1 MSWVQGFRE
10 RQSLVDR
17 SPQNFQVGKIS
28 MSLII
33 TTAIGFGAAGLLWFF
48 FRPPFGKNIVR
59 LNTDQRVV
67 ALTYDDGPNPPYTD
81 RLLDV
86 LAKHNVKATFFMI
99 GNRIERHPET
109 TNRVIAE
116 GHQIGNHSY
125 SHPLLG
131 FLPPS
136 YVQRQIE
143 RTDAL
148 LRQHGIVE
156 TVVFRAPMLTRFL
169 PVAWVLAKDDR
180 THISCDVWSW
190 DWTTQNPD
198 KITETVVKKT
208 KPGSI
213 IVLHDGKA
221 ENKNANR
228 SGTIEATDRIITALK
243 QDGYRFVRLSDC
255 LAVESNQS

>member
-1 MSWVQGFRE
+1 
-10 RQSLVDR
+10 
-17 SPQNFQVGKIS
+17 

-33 TTAIGFGAAGLLWFF
+33 TIAIGLGTTALLWFF

-59 LNTDQRVV
+59 LNTDQRIV
-67 ALTYDDGPNPPYTD
+67 ALTYDDGPNPPYTE

-99 GNRIERHPET
+99 GKRIEKHPET
-109 TNRVIAE
+109 VHRVIAE
-116 GHQIGNHSY
+116 GHQIGNHTY

-131 FLPPS
+131 FLPPFC
-136 YVQRQIE
+136 VQRQIE
-143 RTDAL
+143 RTDDL
-148 LRQHGIVE
+148 IRQYGVVE
-156 TVVFRAPMLTRFL
+156 EIVFRAPMLTRFL
-169 PVAWVLAKDDR
+169 PVAYVLAKGDR

-198 KITETVVKKT
+198 KITETVLKKT
-208 KPGSI
+208 LSSTGAGSI

-243 QDGYRFVRLSDC
+243 QDGYRFVRLSD
-255 LAVESNQS
+255 VESTAISNQQSAVSKKD

>member
-1 MSWVQGFRE
+1 M
-10 RQSLVDR
+10 
-17 SPQNFQVGKIS
+17 N
-28 MSLII
+28 LII
-33 TTAIGFGAAGLLWFF
+33 ITGIGFGVAGLLWFF

-67 ALTYDDGPNPPYTD
+67 ALTYDDGPNPPDTD
-81 RLLDV
+81 QLLDV
-86 LAKHNVKATFFMI
+86 LAKHNVKATFFLI

-109 TNRVIAE
+109 VRRMIAE
-116 GHQIGNHSY
+116 GHQIGNHTY

-136 YVQRQIE
+136 YVERQIE
-143 RTDAL
+143 RTDDL
-148 LRQHGIVE
+148 LRQYGIAKDS
-156 TVVFRAPMLTRFL
+156 VFRAPMLTRFL
-169 PVAWVLAKDDR
+169 PVAYVLAKTDR
-180 THISCDVWSW
+180 THISCNVWSW

-198 KITETVVKKT
+198 KITETVLKKT
-208 KPGSI
+208 LSSTGAGSI

-243 QDGYRFVRLSDC
+243 QEGHQFVRLSD
-255 LAVESNQS
+255 VSNPCTVGC

>member
-1 MSWVQGFRE
+1 MN
-10 RQSLVDR
+10 
-17 SPQNFQVGKIS
+17 PI
-28 MSLII
+28 II
-33 TTAIGFGAAGLLWFF
+33 TIAIGFALAALLWLF

-81 RLLDV
+81 QLLDV
-86 LAKHNVKATFFMI
+86 LAKHNVKATFFLI
-99 GNRIERHPET
+99 GNRIEQHPET
-109 TNRVIAE
+109 VHRIIAE
-116 GHQIGNHSY
+116 GHQVGNHTY
-125 SHPLLG
+125 NHPLLG
-131 FLPPS
+131 FLPPI

-148 LRQHGIVE
+148 LRELDITGDI
-156 TVVFRAPMLTRFL
+156 VFRAPMLTRFL
-169 PVAWVLAKDDR
+169 PVAQFQAKAER
-180 THISCDVWSW
+180 THISCNVWSW

-198 KITETVVKKT
+198 KITETVLKQT

-228 SGTIEATDRIITALK
+228 SGTVEATDRIITALK
-243 QDGYRFVRLSDC
+243 REGYQFSLLR
-255 LAVESNQS
+255 

>member
-1 MSWVQGFRE
+1 MN
-10 RQSLVDR
+10 
-17 SPQNFQVGKIS
+17 P
-28 MSLII
+28 II
-33 TTAIGFGAAGLLWFF
+33 TTGIGFATTALLWLF

-59 LNTDQRVV
+59 LNTDKRIV
-67 ALTYDDGPNPPYTD
+67 ALTYDDGPNPPYTE

-99 GNRIERHPET
+99 GKRIERHPET
-109 TNRVIAE
+109 VNRVIAE

-131 FLPPS
+131 FLPPF

-143 RTDAL
+143 RTDDL
-148 LRQHGIVE
+148 IRQHGIVE
-156 TVVFRAPMLTRFL
+156 EIVFRAPMLTRFL
-169 PVAWVLAKDDR
+169 PVAYVLAKDNR

-190 DWTTQNPD
+190 DWTTQNPHR
-198 KITETVVKKT
+198 ITETVVKKT
-208 KPGSI
+208 LSSTRAGSI

-243 QDGYRFVRLSDC
+243 RDGYQFVRLSD
-255 LAVESNQS
+255 VNKRYSN

>member
-1 MSWVQGFRE
+1 
-10 RQSLVDR
+10 
-17 SPQNFQVGKIS
+17 

-33 TTAIGFGAAGLLWFF
+33 TIAIGLGTTALLWFF

-59 LNTDQRVV
+59 LNTDQRIV
-67 ALTYDDGPNPPYTD
+67 ALTYDDGPNPPYTE

-99 GNRIERHPET
+99 GKRIEKHPET
-109 TNRVIAE
+109 VHRVIAE
-116 GHQIGNHSY
+116 GHQIGNHTY

-131 FLPPS
+131 FLPPFC
-136 YVQRQIE
+136 VQRQIE
-143 RTDAL
+143 RTDDL
-148 LRQHGIVE
+148 IRQYGVVE
-156 TVVFRAPMLTRFL
+156 EIVFRAPMLTRFL
-169 PVAWVLAKDDR
+169 PVAYVLAKGDR

-198 KITETVVKKT
+198 KITETVLKKT
-208 KPGSI
+208 LSSTGAGSI

-243 QDGYRFVRLSDC
+243 QDGYRFVRLSD
-255 LAVESNQS
+255 VSNQS

>member
-1 MSWVQGFRE
+1 MN
-10 RQSLVDR
+10 
-17 SPQNFQVGKIS
+17 P
-28 MSLII
+28 II
-33 TTAIGFGAAGLLWFF
+33 TTGIGFATTALLWLF

-59 LNTDQRVV
+59 LNTDKRIV
-67 ALTYDDGPNPPYTD
+67 ALTYDDGPNPPYTE

-109 TNRVIAE
+109 VNRVIAE

-131 FLPPS
+131 FLPPFC
-136 YVQRQIE
+136 VQRQIE
-143 RTDAL
+143 RTDDL
-148 LRQHGIVE
+148 LRQHGISE
-156 TVVFRAPMLTRFL
+156 NSVFRAPMLTRFL
-169 PVAWVLAKDDR
+169 PVAYVLAKDDR

-190 DWTTQNPD
+190 DWTTQNPN
-198 KITETVVKKT
+198 KITETVLKKT
-208 KPGSI
+208 LSSTRAGSI

-243 QDGYRFVRLSDC
+243 RDGYQFVRLSDVRKT
-255 LAVESNQS
+255 AISNQQSAGRFGF

>member
-1 MSWVQGFRE
+1 MS
-10 RQSLVDR
+10 
-17 SPQNFQVGKIS
+17 PI
-28 MSLII
+28 II
-33 TTAIGFGAAGLLWFF
+33 TVIGFGIATLLWLF

-59 LNTDQRVV
+59 LKTDQRIV
-67 ALTYDDGPNPPYTD
+67 ALTYDDGPHPPYTE

-99 GNRIERHPET
+99 GKRIEMHPET
-109 TNRVIAE
+109 VNRVIAE
-116 GHQIGNHSY
+116 GHQIGNHTY

-131 FLPPS
+131 FLPPF

-143 RTDAL
+143 RTDEL
-148 LRQHGIVE
+148 LQRHGIVKDS
-156 TVVFRAPMLTRFL
+156 VFRAPMLTRFL
-169 PVAWVLAKDDR
+169 PVAYVLAKLDR
-180 THISCDVWSW
+180 THISCNVWSW

-198 KITETVVKKT
+198 RITETVLKKM
-208 KPGSI
+208 KLGSI

-243 QDGYRFVRLSDC
+243 RGGYQFVRLSDVRRT
-255 LAVESNQS
+255 AISNQQSAGRFGF

>member
-1 MSWVQGFRE
+1 M
-10 RQSLVDR
+10 
-17 SPQNFQVGKIS
+17 N
-28 MSLII
+28 LII
-33 TTAIGFGAAGLLWFF
+33 ITGIGFGVAVLLWFF

-67 ALTYDDGPNPPYTD
+67 ALTYDDGPNPPDTD
-81 RLLDV
+81 QLLDV
-86 LAKHNVKATFFMI
+86 LAKHNVKATFFLI

-109 TNRVIAE
+109 VRRMIAE
-116 GHQIGNHSY
+116 GHQIGNHTY

-136 YVQRQIE
+136 YVERQIE
-143 RTDAL
+143 RTDDL
-148 LRQHGIVE
+148 LRQYGIAKDSI
-156 TVVFRAPMLTRFL
+156 FRAPMLTRFL
-169 PVAWVLAKDDR
+169 PVAYVLAKTDR
-180 THISCDVWSW
+180 PHISCNVWSW

-198 KITETVVKKT
+198 KITETVLKKT
-208 KPGSI
+208 LSSTGAGSI

-243 QDGYRFVRLSDC
+243 QEGHQFVRLSD
-255 LAVESNQS
+255 VSNPCTVGC